1 MRYAEPGSGHSKLYD
16 FLAAREEEAH
26 QQPGYAL
33 PWTPEQPSYDGTPER
48 LAAFCRGEPVDV
60 PVSALPAW
68 ARPGARSSTGGGG
81 RP

>member
-33 PWTPEQPSYDGTPER
+33 PWTPEQPSYDGTPDCAVADS
-48 LAAFCRGEPVDV
+48 LGSVT
-60 PVSALPAW
+60 S
-68 ARPGARSSTGGGG
+68 G
-81 RP
+81 R